1 MSGTHLSKEF
11 FELIK
16 SIGESRSKQEEDQI
30 IVREVQ
36 TLKKAMAAQG
46 VTSKQMKEFIIRMI
60 YVEMLGHDASFGHI
74 HAVKMV
80 AMKDLLFKRVGY
92 VDRAD
97 FRPACMC
104 CVVTRVPLLFFLCS
118 DAACTRAVIWAA
130 LSVCTPTINS
140 CCC

>member
-92 VDRAD
+92 VYRAYL
-97 FRPACMC
+97 RPA
-104 CVVTRVPLLFFLCS
+104 
-118 DAACTRAVIWAA
+118 
-130 LSVCTPTINS
+130 
-140 CCC
+140 